1 MSEVNEVTA
10 GEANEVKWLSDQ
22 EQQAW
27 VTLVT
32 ASALLDRVLDQQL
45 RADAGLSHV
54 QYGILARIAQAPG
67 GELRMVALADA
78 LAVSRSGLSYQMAQ
92 LEKQGLITRRACE
105 TDDRG
110 VLASVTPL
118 GMEKLRLAAPG
129 HVSLVRE
136 LVLDALTPKQL
147 ASLVDSLAKVQ
158 RRIIDRGV

>member
-45 RADAGLSHV
+45 RADAGLSH
-54 QYGILARIAQAPG
+54 AQAPG